1 MIVGFGEVPLTA
13 AAEILKRSLRIH
25 VVGAE
30 KAINFLDFFREVD
43 FISLLELVFVVR
55 PHMLPAAGLEAA
67 AVPTVDG
74 RPPVV
79 AGGAICGGQLDW
91 VLGPGLRVQVVGGTY
106 GNSIDP
112 NFDCGSGAPDM
123 IMCFNTGLYAY
134 PNWSVSSDT

>member
-1 MIVGFGEVPLTA
+1 MLTFPLTLYHVIVGFGEVPLTA

-74 RPPVV
+74 RPR
-79 AGGAICGGQLDW
+79 L
-91 VLGPGLRVQVVGGTY
+91 
-106 GNSIDP
+106 
-112 NFDCGSGAPDM
+112 
-123 IMCFNTGLYAY
+123 
-134 PNWSVSSDT
+134 